1 MAASVEVAQAQRLDV
16 AGCDRRPRRH
26 RHAVK
31 PHRRTPLP
39 PAELAAAVCT
49 LQVELLI
56 ATVSMALMSHR
67 QLLPATARFT
77 TG

>member
-1 MAASVEVAQAQRLDV
+1 MWPDATGGQDDTARSRQALT
-16 AGCDRRPRRH
+16 
-26 RHAVK
+26 
-31 PHRRTPLP
+31 RRTSLP